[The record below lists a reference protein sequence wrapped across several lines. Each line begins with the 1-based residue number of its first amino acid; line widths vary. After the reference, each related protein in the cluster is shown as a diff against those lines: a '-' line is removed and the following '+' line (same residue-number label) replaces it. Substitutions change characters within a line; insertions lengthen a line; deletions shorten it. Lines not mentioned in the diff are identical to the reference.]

1 MYTGGKL
8 HKYKYYINGNG
19 VISPSC
25 GLFCILLLK
34 MLRGCIFTTVGIS
47 QMKMQYGSESFCK
60 AFWVWAS
67 QLVCSSL
74 VFWDS
79 NAFPWV
85 ALTVN
90 SSVSYKCN
98 FLWNAIVWKMLE
110 KHCRGMQLYF
120 SSRGKFGSLY
130 VCIWTE
136 SSCIVTLINPCYC
149 KDPHLALIEWR
160 ALFNI
165 LVRESGYK
173 RNQEVF
179 DKLVLFS
186 YLITYSGR
194 WNDH

>member
-1 MYTGGKL
+1 MAEEPVWTLGINTVAENTTEGESRKYTQTRKWTRGGKL

-120 SSRGKFGSLY
+120 SSRGKFVHVYEQSRP
-130 VCIWTE
+130 V
-136 SSCIVTLINPCYC
+136 
-149 KDPHLALIEWR
+149 
-160 ALFNI
+160 
-165 LVRESGYK
+165 
-173 RNQEVF
+173 
-179 DKLVLFS
+179 
-186 YLITYSGR
+186 
-194 WNDH
+194 